1 MSSEAGGMCEVN
13 LHMTPLKKSH
23 KLREMVEE
31 DPSIVL
37 PSWIQHWAVIF
48 LWRDADKSLR
58 FEGIEEDGKCE
69 VKVREMDLREGEQ
82 QPGTKVQCGEYE
94 VTLQH
99 VKDVAANM
107 AANPPEYDQFTA
119 SCHTTAK
126 KLLDELGIK
135 LAVNTALEQVTE
147 STLKLVQALG
157 GPEALKGLL
166 AAIEKV
172 ALNAAAE

>member
-1 MSSEAGGMCEVN
+1 MCEVN

-82 QPGTKVQCGEYE
+82 QPGTKVQCGKYAL
-94 VTLQH
+94 TLEH

-107 AANPPEYDQFTA
+107 AASPPEYDEFTA
-119 SCHTTAK
+119 SCQTTAK
-126 KLLDELGIK
+126 QLLDELGIG
-135 LAVNTALEQVTE
+135 LAVNTALAQVTE
-147 STLKLVQALG
+147 STLKLAQALG
-157 GPEALKGLL
+157 GPDALKKLL
-166 AAIEKV
+166 AAIEDEASKV
-172 ALNAAAE
+172 AAK

>member
-69 VKVREMDLREGEQ
+69 V
-82 QPGTKVQCGEYE
+82 KVQCGEYE